1 MSGNGTFR
9 VEPTDLQRTAEQI
22 ERIATSLGHSLR
34 GRSGV
39 QHAQNA
45 ADSPEVAAAMV
56 AMVEAWGTDLANLT
70 AFVTA
75 MASKLA
81 SASASASTSTST
93 CYVSTDA
100 MAADWAQLRPSL
112 SPQFAPR

>member
-1 MSGNGTFR
+1 MSGNGSFR

-22 ERIATSLGHSLR
+22 EGIATSLGHSLR

-45 ADSPEVAAAMV
+45 ADSPEMAAAMV
-56 AMVEAWGTDLANLT
+56 AMVEAWGLGLANLT

-81 SASASASTSTST
+81 SASASAST
-93 CYVSTDA
+93 CCVSTDA
-100 MAADWAQLRPSL
+100 KAADWAQLGPSL
-112 SPQFAPR
+112 SPQLAPR